1 MRQGNSGRK
10 RKKLRVRITVRLSS
24 GMKAWLSSTNSFWP
38 SPANAKGELPCH
50 SLALQTARTVSR
62 YWWCF
67 QWIVVE
73 CALSERRYICPWMW
87 FLYIFLCILHFT
99 PPLSRQCR
107 LTTCPQEQ
115 GKSLTTCSKQ
125 KQDKKIVWSKT
136 A

>member
-10 RKKLRVRITVRLSS
+10 RKKLKVRITVWLSS
-24 GMKAWLSSTNSFWP
+24 GMKARLRGTNSFWP

-73 CALSERRYICPWMW
+73 CALSERR
-87 FLYIFLCILHFT
+87 LYISMDVVIIHLSLHHTFHA
-99 PPLSRQCR
+99 SA
-107 LTTCPQEQ
+107 
-115 GKSLTTCSKQ
+115 
-125 KQDKKIVWSKT
+125 I
-136 A
+136 